1 MHKYAPENPPGT
13 FPPRR
18 HNRTPS
24 CAPSLSLLPQR
35 LLLRLSLRKRADRM
49 VGRGH
54 ADSRS
59 EITSTSKAV
68 DFIRLPKAY
77 WREVLGRESA
87 FPQRPGAGRTQTPV
101 SGFSPAGKRF
111 WPPWSSPGR
120 GGRCVRSAAPSL
132 LPPVT
137 HTLGPPRGRTLS
149 LREEKVL
156 VQPHSS
162 TRGAGSLPPPTLA
175 ARSKLPCFLRFM
187 KVLLKVLSAALQ
199 LGFLGEEGSVL
210 QAGIK

>member
-1 MHKYAPENPPGT
+1 MHKYAPENPPGI

-24 CAPSLSLLPQR
+24 CAPSLSLLPQQ

-59 EITSTSKAV
+59 KITSTSKAV

-137 HTLGPPRGRTLS
+137 HTLGPP
-149 LREEKVL
+149 
-156 VQPHSS
+156 
-162 TRGAGSLPPPTLA
+162 GAGRCPCGRKKSWSSPTVLPAAPAPPALHTPSA
-175 ARSKLPCFLRFM
+175 KQTAVFPPVHESFIKGPECCTSIRFSWGGG
-187 KVLLKVLSAALQ
+187 LCATSRN
-199 LGFLGEEGSVL
+199 
-210 QAGIK
+210 